1 MASWQRIVGRLVVQI
16 LLFFLLIC
24 APEAA
29 LADFSGNHSP
39 GGVPA
44 GIKSYSVTGAFLDNH
59 GSDKNYSTVNL
70 EGHLAPSGV
79 LRFSGIAIRQPQGKG
94 FESTAS
100 LKVELVMEHSP
111 PVTFVKNLGISTH
124 SVPFEVSAPIVP
136 GKRAYIY
143 LKFSGGPSVR
153 PFSLRMNFSFAPAAA
168 AADPKQEWARPVG
181 NPPPDSIGWMDGIEG
196 TGSADIQIKKNI
208 DGNIAEQP
216 WRQIVPGEKIWLYSG
231 TQIQTK
237 NGCEARIMFNT
248 GARIRLKPNTRFE
261 MGDIQSQRPR
271 ATEVIGRLWNGL
283 GNFFFPKTAGG
294 ERKFEIEGSRAIVG
308 IKGTTLNI
316 KDIGSAT
323 TVQVLE
329 GSVTVRNKASHDSQ
343 VVTAGQTITV
353 ANSASTSTT
362 GSGRIFDAS
371 FSRSNGTAYF
381 IKGNQYIRFNTRAHR
396 AEPGFPKTIT
406 SETWPGLPWTRID
419 AIVGW
424 KNSDLFFF
432 HGTQYA
438 RYDTKTQKVLPG
450 YPRNINS
457 KTWRGLPWN
466 QIDAAVSWDNG
477 KIYFF
482 SGKEY
487 VRYDI
492 NNHQVDPG
500 YPKPINPRNWPGLP
514 WDRIDAAVAWNDE
527 KVYFFRNSQFVRY
540 DVKNHR
546 VDPGYP
552 QPVNQ
557 ATWPG
562 LQF

>member
-59 GSDKNYSTVNL
+59 GPDKNYSTVNL
-70 EGHLAPSGV
+70 EGLLAPSGV

-168 AADPKQEWARPVG
+168 AADPKQEWVRPVG

-424 KNSDLFFF
+424 KTVICSFFMELNMPDTIRKPKKF
-432 HGTQYA
+432 CRDIRETSTPRLGEDFPGIRSMPPSHGIMERFIFSAVKSMFDMISTI
-438 RYDTKTQKVLPG
+438 TKSIPG
-450 YPRNINS
+450 IQNQSIPGIGPGFRGIGSMPPSLGTTRRFTFFETVNLCATMS
-457 KTWRGLPWN
+457 KIT
-466 QIDAAVSWDNG
+466 VS
-477 KIYFF
+477 I
-482 SGKEY
+482 
-487 VRYDI
+487 
-492 NNHQVDPG
+492 PG
-500 YPKPINPRNWPGLP
+500 IHSP
-514 WDRIDAAVAWNDE
+514 
-527 KVYFFRNSQFVRY
+527 
-540 DVKNHR
+540 
-546 VDPGYP
+546 
-552 QPVNQ
+552 
-557 ATWPG
+557 
-562 LQF
+562 